1 MRRHPGARV
10 IGYLRRRE
18 VRLVAKPPVRRI
30 ACLPRIPDPRIDFP
44 EYFLHPT
51 WAVNTAIRAD
61 SFCGNPMRIRMR
73 RHPTP
78 HASLFTASSLRR
90 TWLAVLLLSCWWWP
104 AEAQAAEALVLA
116 RDTLIRLTPHAS
128 GRVIKTAQPGETYE
142 IPGRRTGKGQP
153 LYVMDER
160 GGLWVKVRINAEES
174 GFVRTDLVSVAR
186 EEYRPVRG
194 TTLLIVNLR
203 PTADGGV
210 SRELWVAQDGWQWT
224 RWLATIEG
232 RPIWASHGEWFIC
245 QVDSERPIK
254 DQSIDRTV
262 ERIARF
268 SADGRVRTMLAAGS
282 NPLLHET
289 RGEVFFYRDL
299 DDQGDAV
306 PPGLFAVHVD
316 GHSLRPVYLL
326 PERYRFWKED
336 GDYFVQA
343 PPPIFSA
350 TGNRIS
356 LHAFE
361 TMGTRVRITVSLD
374 GQFLELRRE

>member
-1 MRRHPGARV
+1 MGLSML
-10 IGYLRRRE
+10 I
-18 VRLVAKPPVRRI
+18 
-30 ACLPRIPDPRIDFP
+30 
-44 EYFLHPT
+44 
-51 WAVNTAIRAD
+51 
-61 SFCGNPMRIRMR
+61 RIRRPAVGYVSIFVM
-73 RHPTP
+73 
-78 HASLFTASSLRR
+78 SSLRR
-90 TWLAVLLLSCWWWP
+90 TFLGALLLSLWWWP

-128 GRVIKTAQPGETYE
+128 GRIIATAQPGDTFE
-142 IPGRRTGKGQP
+142 IPGRRTGKRQP
-153 LYVMDER
+153 LYIMDER
-160 GGLWVKVRINAEES
+160 GYLWVKVQVDARES

-186 EEYRPVRG
+186 EEYRPARG

-210 SRELWVAQDGWQWT
+210 SRELWVAEDGWKRT

-232 RPIWASHGEWFIC
+232 RPVWASHGEWFIA

-254 DQSIDRTV
+254 DQSMDRTV
-262 ERIARF
+262 ERIERF
-268 SADGRVRTMLAAGS
+268 SADGRVRAMLATGS
-282 NPLLHET
+282 NPVLHEA

-299 DDQGDAV
+299 EDQGEAV

-343 PPPIFSA
+343 PPPALSA

-361 TMGTRVRITVSLD
+361 ANGTRVRITVGLD